1 MTRRPLKSQIVEEI
15 AGLLQVAAP
24 RMSTG
29 STEPKEIFLS
39 VNDRLG
45 LGISDRATKPD
56 MARAIVEASGEAWS
70 PTFESRGG
78 TVTLDGLVAVLGAVK
93 FFLGLP

>member
-1 MTRRPLKSQIVEEI
+1 MRRRPQKAQVVGEI
-15 AGLLQVAAP
+15 AELLQVTPP

-29 STEPKEIFLS
+29 STEPKEIFLL

-78 TVTLDGLVAVLGAVK
+78 TVTLDGLLAVLGAVK
-93 FFLGLP
+93 FFLGRP